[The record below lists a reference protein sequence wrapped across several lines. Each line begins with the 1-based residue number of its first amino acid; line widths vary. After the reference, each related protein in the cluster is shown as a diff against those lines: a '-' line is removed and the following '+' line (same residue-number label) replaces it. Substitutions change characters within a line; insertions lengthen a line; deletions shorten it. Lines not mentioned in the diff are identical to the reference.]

1 MLEDWFASSERRA
14 SSHAKALGTRLGRA
28 IAASIAQPLCDRN
41 YSKLVWCSLHKHVA
55 LWPHSSQKNPMAIVR
70 VHAEVRSRCAT
81 HTYTHARAHVHILS
95 ISLRF
100 ERREYLREGVAR
112 AVRNGSSYKATA
124 IQATD
129 MRFTSRGLAWR
140 KTNERSLHAVT
151 QIFTPFE
158 AK

>member
-1 MLEDWFASSERRA
+1 MYALSHCCTIKSSV
-14 SSHAKALGTRLGRA
+14 A
-28 IAASIAQPLCDRN
+28 IYPEYIE
-41 YSKLVWCSLHKHVA
+41 V
-55 LWPHSSQKNPMAIVR
+55 IVR
-70 VHAEVRSRCAT
+70 RC
-81 HTYTHARAHVHILS
+81 VLS

-112 AVRNGSSYKATA
+112 AVRNGSSRKATA

-129 MRFTSRGLAWR
+129 MRFTSRGFAWR
-140 KTNERSLHAVT
+140 KTTERSLHALT